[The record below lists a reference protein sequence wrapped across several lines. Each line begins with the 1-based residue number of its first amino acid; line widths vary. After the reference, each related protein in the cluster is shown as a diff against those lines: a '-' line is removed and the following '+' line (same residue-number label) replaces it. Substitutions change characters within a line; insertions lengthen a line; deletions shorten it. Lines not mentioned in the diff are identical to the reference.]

1 VPILRLLRH
10 ALLALSA
17 TAGMITAPIAAGSDA
32 SLKKNTVYDSD
43 QPMEKRVAAMREL
56 TGLGEPGNE
65 TRKICIWDIVGRN
78 GPIYSAAQD
87 QRTKLLEYGIQL
99 ELVPYTDE
107 RVMVDEFKAGLCD
120 AALMSGLRARL
131 FNTYTGTIDSIGGLP
146 SQQHMHILMQV
157 LANPRSAPEMVQGDY
172 VIAGIAPGGGAYLFV
187 NDKRIN
193 TLAAAAGKNVA
204 VLDYD
209 PVQAEMVAQVGA
221 SPVPTDIVNAPNMFN
236 NGVVDVLAAPLAAY
250 EIVEL
255 YKGMTPDGGIVDYPI
270 AQISMQLVARRDRI
284 PNEAAQLVREVFY
297 QSFEQIMDRVHAET
311 KNIPDHWWITIPDD
325 DKREYEV
332 MMRDVR
338 LQLRERGYYS
348 AEMLTLQRRIRC
360 KLDASRAECAAP
372 EE

>member
-1 VPILRLLRH
+1 MHASRLVRH
-10 ALLALSA
+10 TLLGLGAALALA
-17 TAGMITAPIAAGSDA
+17 VAPAVFASDA
-32 SLKKNTVYDSD
+32 ELRDTVYNDAL
-43 QPMEKRVAAMREL
+43 PMQQRVAAMREL
-56 TGLGEPGNE
+56 TGLGDAGNV

-78 GPIYSAAQD
+78 GPIFSAAQD
-87 QRTKLLEYGIQL
+87 QRVKLLEYGIQL
-99 ELVPYTDE
+99 DLVPYTDE

-146 SQQHMHILMQV
+146 TQQHMRVLLQV
-157 LANPRSAPEMVQGDY
+157 LADPASAPHMVQGDY
-172 VIAGIAPGGGAYLFV
+172 VVAGIAPGGGAYLFV
-187 NDKRIN
+187 NDKKIN
-193 TLAAAAGKNVA
+193 SLAAAAGKNVA

-209 PVQAEMVAQVGA
+209 PVQAEMVGQVGA

-284 PNEAAQLVREVFY
+284 PNEAAQLVREVFFQSY
-297 QSFEQIMDRVHAET
+297 QQIMDRVHEET
-311 KNIPDHWWITIPDD
+311 KNIPDRWWITIPDD
-325 DKREYEV
+325 DEREYEV
-332 MMRDVR
+332 MMREVR

-348 AEMLTLQRRIRC
+348 ADMLTLQRRIRC
-360 KLDASRAECAAP
+360 KLDGSRAECADP
-372 EE
+372 QE

>member
-1 VPILRLLRH
+1 VQITRLLRNTLLGVGATLAFAVAPASASDD
-10 ALLALSA
+10 ALR
-17 TAGMITAPIAAGSDA
+17 D
-32 SLKKNTVYDSD
+32 TVYNDAL
-43 QPMEKRVAAMREL
+43 PMTERVDAMREL
-56 TGLGEPGNE
+56 TGLGKAGND

-78 GPIYSAAQD
+78 GPIFSAAQD
-87 QRTKLLEYGIQL
+87 QRAKLLEYGIQL
-99 ELVPYTDE
+99 DLVPYTDE

-146 SQQHMHILMQV
+146 TQQHMRILLQV
-157 LANPRSAPEMVQGDY
+157 LADPASAEHMVQGDY
-172 VIAGIAPGGGAYLFV
+172 VVAGIAPGGGAYLFV
-187 NDKRIN
+187 NDKKIN

-209 PVQAEMVAQVGA
+209 PVQAEMVGQVGA

-270 AQISMQLVARRDRI
+270 AQISMQLVARRARI
-284 PNEAAQLVREVFY
+284 PNEAAQLVREVFFQSY
-297 QSFEQIMDRVHAET
+297 QQIIDRVHEET
-311 KNIPDHWWITIPDD
+311 KNIPDHWWISIPEG

-332 MMRDVR
+332 MMREVR

-348 AEMLTLQRRIRC
+348 ADMLALQRRIRC
-360 KLDASRAECAAP
+360 KLDSSRAECADP
-372 EE
+372 RE